1 MSKSS
6 DIEASLNREALHFD
20 VHMLSICNHI
30 QDLVRNYGANYAL
43 VYWLSDNDQLKKCT
57 TVNLGWRDAISDEI
71 FSAFKK
77 KSTLVLQKNTLTLFP
92 KCAKVIWGS
101 GTSSPKENAQGW
113 WNKKR
118 SINRKILNFERLGYR
133 LPAII
138 VVRGG
143 ERSLSFCFPPR
154 DQELM
159 RLAKRID
166 DHYGVSLELQGK
178 GLPPNP
184 PRLPSA
190 PKKRSIF
197 PKWNWKNSD
206 KKRWRPS
213 STRQEIEEFLGME
226 HIHDPGSLAWYSNQL
241 KSSDSVPVHPL
252 YETENLYQ
260 WACLDARVYG
270 DNLATHH
277 NMFVQVDLSK
287 DANATISCSCD
298 VYRHCIVNPC
308 CVHTEYIRI
317 NAGKLRQL
325 EFGEPGEVLQ
335 LCKNNGDIVGYYV
348 NGCFV
353 RRQGN
358 KGYRCDTDKMYSCQH
373 VNTVC
378 GELGLD
384 EGPEA
389 LKERAVAESSEDS
402 EDEVEAEHLPT
413 NAWITQHL
421 KHDKIIYPYTQE
433 MANVVTKNAFHG
445 YGMDKEHPCMWFGG
459 VLKPDVPGTKCL
471 CMLDYRDE
479 DMKLE
484 DYLCTVYMKEPHC
497 ARQMPC
503 MSLECPNGR
512 KACTRHYA
520 GLQHGL
526 WRIGQ
531 ARVVELDLLV
541 KCALNIIHFP
551 GASFA
556 AQCDQL
562 SESYDFYKLHGG
574 NTEGFLDVN
583 SFRAAVYDVAK
594 RLDIDFSE
602 LQQEC
607 QSLSGSEMT
616 HMNMM
621 LCPIC
626 KDRPDVI
633 IMDGTSM
640 TINARSC
647 SAPSITSPWGDET
660 KIRPHA
666 MLDRCFFNVVKDRS
680 VGRSRCKRKR
690 VINLLQGFEAWFAPC
705 KISRRDYKDINELL
719 ELSKAWRLDG
729 FIKWAYQACREA
741 TVSNQK
747 RKAVQRVLRELASS
761 SPAASYL
768 PYASAKVLKEHL
780 DVQEVPPN
788 AMQRLGPCL
797 KGLLQAGCKQ
807 NENGAIFPSSWTPF
821 LAELAQRSM
830 DTYESPYCQQEYGLG
845 GEISHHGD
853 PSILH
858 DGYLESGICCG
869 LPRLRHRPRYAC
881 DNIQDDTEYMGRD
894 KPPCKHAFGKAG
906 TRTGG
911 VFTCMC
917 KHGITYG
924 CFIIK
929 EAEGRNEPFTFLTCF
944 LKEAPKIVIYDFACS
959 LMDYCLNRAPGYFK
973 HTLFFVDKFH
983 WVNHVSCARTFNI
996 REHSEDKFVVSS
1008 TGNSEACE
1016 QLNAAMKRLR
1026 FVLSR
1031 MAQRPFMIF
1040 LRLFVA
1046 VWNKKKLEKVKGLHD
1061 RGQAARV
1068 CTEAG
1073 PAAAPT

>member
-1 MSKSS
+1 
-6 DIEASLNREALHFD
+6 
-20 VHMLSICNHI
+20 MLSICNHI
-30 QDLVRNYGANYAL
+30 QDLVRNFGANYAV
-43 VYWLSDNDQLKKCT
+43 VYWLSDNDHLKSCV
-57 TVNLGWRDAISDEI
+57 TVNLGWKDALSREI
-71 FSAFKK
+71 FATFKK
-77 KSTLVLQKNTLTLFP
+77 KSSLLLQKDTWALFP
-92 KCAKVIWGS
+92 RCAKVIWGS
-101 GTSSPKENAQGW
+101 GTRSPKENAQGW

-118 SINRKILNFERLGYR
+118 SINKRILDFERLGYR

-154 DQELM
+154 DEELM
-159 RLAKRID
+159 ALAKRID

-184 PRLPSA
+184 PRLSPGA
-190 PKKRSIF
+190 RKRSIF
-197 PKWNWKNSD
+197 PKINSANSGR
-206 KKRWRPS
+206 KRWRPS
-213 STRQEIEEFLGME
+213 STRKEIEEYLGIE

-252 YETENLYQ
+252 YETETVYQ

-270 DNLATHH
+270 DNMATHH
-277 NMFVQVDLSK
+277 NMFVQVDLGK
-287 DANATISCSCD
+287 DPSATLSCSCE

-308 CVHTEYIRI
+308 CVHTEYVRI
-317 NAGKLRQL
+317 NVGKLKQL
-325 EFGEPGEVLQ
+325 EFSEPGDVIQ
-335 LCKNNGDIVGYYV
+335 LCKNDGDIVGYYV

-353 RRQGN
+353 RRQGK
-358 KGYRCDTDKMYSCQH
+358 KGYRCDTDKMYNCQH

-378 GELGLD
+378 GELGLAV
-384 EGPEA
+384 GPEA
-389 LKERAVAESSEDS
+389 LKERSQEESSEDS
-402 EDEVEAEHLPT
+402 EDEADAEHLPT
-413 NAWITQHL
+413 NAWITDHL
-421 KHDKIIYPYTQE
+421 KKDKIVYPYTLE
-433 MANVVTKNAFHG
+433 MAKVVTKNAFHG
-445 YGMDKEHPCMWFGG
+445 FGMETEHPCMWFGEI
-459 VLKPDVPGTKCL
+459 LKPDVPETKCL

-484 DYLCTVYMKEPHC
+484 DYYCMVYMKEPHC
-497 ARQMPC
+497 ARRMPC
-503 MSLECPNGR
+503 MRLECPNGR
-512 KACTRHYA
+512 RACTRHYT

-526 WRIGQ
+526 WRVGQ
-531 ARVVELDLLV
+531 TRVVELDLLV
-541 KCALNIIHFP
+541 KSALNIIHFP

-562 SESYDFYKLHGG
+562 SESYDFYRQHGG
-574 NTEGFLDVN
+574 NMEAFLDVN

-594 RLDIDFSE
+594 RLDVDFSQ
-602 LQQEC
+602 LQEEC
-607 QSLSGSEMT
+607 QSLSGNEMA

-647 SAPSITSPWGDET
+647 SAPSITSPWGDEVKT
-660 KIRPHA
+660 RPHT
-666 MLDRCFFNVVKDRS
+666 MLDRCFLNVLKDQTI
-680 VGRSRCKRKR
+680 GRSRSKRK
-690 VINLLQGFEAWFAPC
+690 ILIKLLQEFEAWVAPS
-705 KISRRDYKDINELL
+705 KVSKGDFKDMNKLL
-719 ELSKAWRLDG
+719 ETSQPWKLDG
-729 FIKWAYQACREA
+729 FIRWAHQACREA
-741 TVSNQK
+741 TVSNRR
-747 RKAVQRVLRELASS
+747 RKAVQRMLRELASS
-761 SPAASYL
+761 SPTASYFS
-768 PYASAKVLKEHL
+768 YTSAKVLEGHL
-780 DVQEVPPN
+780 DVQEMPLD
-788 AMQRLGPCL
+788 AIQKLGPCL
-797 KGLLQAGCKQ
+797 KGLLQAGGKQ
-807 NENGAIFPSSWTPF
+807 HGNHVTFPSSWTPF
-821 LAELAQRSM
+821 LKEIVQRTI
-830 DTYESPYCQQEYGLG
+830 DTYESSYCQREYGLG
-845 GEISHHGD
+845 GEITHHGE

-858 DGYLESGICCG
+858 DGYLDSGICCG
-869 LPRLRHRPRYAC
+869 LPRIRHRPRYAC
-881 DNIQDDTEYMGRD
+881 DSIQDESKYTGSD
-894 KPPCKHAFGKAG
+894 KAPCKHAFGKAG

-917 KHGITYG
+917 KHGIVYAS
-924 CFIIK
+924 FIIK

-983 WVNHVSCARTFNI
+983 WVNHVSCARSFNI
-996 REHSEDKFVVSS
+996 REHSEDIFVVSR

-1046 VWNKKKLEKVKGLHD
+1046 VWNKKKLGKIKGLHD
-1061 RGQAARV
+1061 RGQTARMGGEA
-1068 CTEAG
+1068 CPAAG
-1073 PAAAPT
+1073 PS